1 MHLESRG
8 ALLLV
13 FFLSFYIHTH
23 FFFSPSFFRSFIPFF
38 FFSLFFIL
46 YPPWTLDYI
55 VPTTFAASP
64 MLRRL
69 HVLEQRGGNF
79 FVPR

>member
-23 FFFSPSFFRSFIPFF
+23 FFFSPFFRSFIPFF
-38 FFSLFFIL
+38 FFSLFSF
-46 YPPWTLDYI
+46 YTP
-55 VPTTFAASP
+55 
-64 MLRRL
+64 
-69 HVLEQRGGNF
+69 LEL
-79 FVPR
+79 